1 MRKIK
6 ILGICGSPRRD
17 GATELALRTVLDDIL
32 SVSDV
37 FTVDFWTVSGKK
49 ISPCVHCDAC
59 LRARSMCVIQDDH
72 QEIEQKILAADAII
86 MASPVYDMNI
96 SAQLSAVL
104 NRMRPIYM
112 VHSGVLENKV
122 GAAITTG
129 GTRYGGVETAKYPML
144 SFYLMNGML
153 VTGGGGGCYL
163 GGSIWSQDKKSQ
175 GAREDLVGLETL
187 HQLAKTIA
195 KAAVISVLG
204 QEAVLQQS
212 KSRAALD

>member
-1 MRKIK
+1 MKKIK
-6 ILGICGSPRRD
+6 ILGICGSPRRN
-17 GATELALRTVLDDIL
+17 GATELALRIVLDDIS
-32 SVSDV
+32 SVSDD
-37 FTVDFWTVSGKK
+37 FMVDFWTVSGKK

-72 QEIEQKILAADAII
+72 QEIEQKILAADAMI

-96 SAQLSAVL
+96 SAQLAAVL

-112 VHSGVLENKV
+112 VHSGVLENKI

>member
-1 MRKIK
+1 MLFR
-6 ILGICGSPRRD
+6 
-17 GATELALRTVLDDIL
+17 
-32 SVSDV
+32 
-37 FTVDFWTVSGKK
+37 F
-49 ISPCVHCDAC
+49 
-59 LRARSMCVIQDDH
+59 
-72 QEIEQKILAADAII
+72 LAADAII

-129 GTRYGGVETAKYPML
+129 GTRYDEVETAKYPMI

-153 VTGGGGGCYL
+153 VTGGGGSCYL

-175 GAREDLVGLETL
+175 GAIEDLVGLETL
-187 HQLAKTIA
+187 HRLAKAIS

-204 QEAVLQQS
+204 QEAL
-212 KSRAALD
+212 SRQNGSRIALD